1 MNVIRKTAFVSKATL
16 RCLST
21 TSHKASWLFS
31 SDAAKTSG
39 HSKLLTDK
47 ETVYQ
52 IVSDTVAPR
61 DWEDYVK
68 HKGQLMQR
76 ANDTEGIR
84 WEHCASWHFR
94 YGDVVFRAMHLIK
107 FDGGWS
113 DVDTTRHALKTD
125 QKYQKEYHA
134 GLKLITQQSNEFL
147 KSFSHWPEPEKRTG
161 DNIYDVRTYYVKPGS
176 MYDWGN
182 YWSRGIKCRTRVR
195 PDIPYAASSPSWAS
209 CTPFTT
215 YGSIPISRTARSAA
229 RTRGTRPTGTRS
241 WPTPSP
247 SSGPCPPASS
257 SRSPSRPRSELLPI
271 SLSHLQQRLCQDI
284 M

>member
-1 MNVIRKTAFVSKATL
+1 MNVIRKTAMISRASL

-21 TSHKASWLFS
+21 TSSKASWIFS
-31 SDAAKTSG
+31 SDAAKTSA

-61 DWEDYVK
+61 DWEDYVA
-68 HKGQLMQR
+68 HKGALMQR

-84 WEHCASWHFR
+84 WEHLASWHFR

-113 DVDTTRHALKTD
+113 DVDTTRRSLKTD
-125 QKYQKEYHA
+125 EKYQKEYNA

-147 KSFSHWPEPEKRTG
+147 KSFSYWPEPDKRTG

-195 PDIPYAASSPSWAS
+195 PDIPYAGLFSQLGQLHTIHHIWVYSSLDDRKKCRENTWHEADWNEVVANTVPLIRTMS
-209 CTPFTT
+209 TRILEPLPF
-215 YGSIPISRTARSAA
+215 S
-229 RTRGTRPTGTRS
+229 PT
-241 WPTPSP
+241 
-247 SSGPCPPASS
+247 
-257 SRSPSRPRSELLPI
+257 
-271 SLSHLQQRLCQDI
+271 Q
-284 M
+284 